1 MSGIRKRK
9 PAHWRAPEVVILVRA
24 LHRLGV
30 RRKLIMAM
38 TGISD
43 TCITGYVTRSER
55 HRIAQEIA
63 QPNSA
68 DLMAAAVQ
76 LARYVAGERA
86 PREHVKGG

>member
-1 MSGIRKRK
+1 MSAVRKRK
-9 PAHWRAPEVVILVRA
+9 PAHWRAPEIVILVRA

-38 TGISD
+38 TGISS

-63 QPNSA
+63 QPNGA
-68 DLMAAAVQ
+68 DLIDAAVQ
-76 LARYVAGERA
+76 LAKYVAGERA
-86 PREHVKGG
+86 PREHVSDG